1 MSVQKY
7 RCYYGCFP
15 PTGEAIYQIGSP
27 WVTVLALS
35 RLDEMNRGVARIV
48 DQTVDR
54 KIISTIEPAVESA
67 VLKVLGVDNAGN
79 EGDIL

>member
-1 MSVQKY
+1 MGDCS
-7 RCYYGCFP
+7 CP
-15 PTGEAIYQIGSP
+15 
-27 WVTVLALS
+27 L

-67 VLKVLGVDNAGN
+67 VLKVLGVDNADN

>member
-1 MSVQKY
+1 
-7 RCYYGCFP
+7 
-15 PTGEAIYQIGSP
+15 
-27 WVTVLALS
+27 
-35 RLDEMNRGVARIV
+35 MNRGVARIV

-67 VLKVLGVDNAGN
+67 VLKVLGVDNADN